1 MLRRLE
7 NPRDDKVR
15 LFERLDAHDGPV
27 GQADRLPDREFAVVR
42 QLFFDGALPR
52 RLGQAAGEQHR
63 PCDLL
68 RDVHDRDIRHASAD
82 AKLGAGLQDRLRR
95 PDAGQGADGLQI
107 FVIHQQGGVD
117 LEVPEPAAVKEDVG
131 VLLQGGCGIGNAE
144 VCHRRQHAD
153 HHDRQ
158 KGDQLLPDVAAG
170 IGQLCSFHS
179 DAPLSVRIRRWVKI
193 RSSPPSQAILL
204 QQFFRLFG
212 SKRDDIVAGDLC
224 RLQIGA
230 AHRAELLA
238 KGRDDLFGER
248 P

>member
-42 QLFFDGALPR
+42 QLFFDGTLPR
-52 RLGQAAGEQHR
+52 RLGQTAGEQYR

-68 RDVHDRDIRHASAD
+68 RHVHDRDIRHAPAD

-95 PDAGQGADGLQI
+95 PHAGQGTDGLQI
-107 FVIHQQGGVD
+107 FVIHQQGGAD
-117 LEVPEPAAVKEDVG
+117 LEVPEPVAVKEDVG
-131 VLLQGGCGIGNAE
+131 VLLQGVRGIGDAE
-144 VCHRRQHAD
+144 VCQRGQHAD

-170 IGQLCSFHS
+170 IDQLCSFQS
-179 DAPLSVRIRRWVKI
+179 AAPF
-193 RSSPPSQAILL
+193 PS
-204 QQFFRLFG
+204 G
-212 SKRDDIVAGDLC
+212 SGD
-224 RLQIGA
+224 G
-230 AHRAELLA
+230 
-238 KGRDDLFGER
+238 
-248 P
+248 